1 MNYLKIKYISKKYFN
16 MKNIFLSIVLLTSL
30 LVSCKSDEQK
40 KMDEL
45 IVRSEKLYEAIKH
58 RPDYLY
64 SNQNF
69 LDPRVLTIV
78 DERRDIIDRGNK
90 LIEDSK
96 FDDRP
101 TDDQI
106 NKLKLN
112 LNKIED
118 ILGIR

>member
-1 MNYLKIKYISKKYFN
+1 

>member
-1 MNYLKIKYISKKYFN
+1 
-16 MKNIFLSIVLLTSL
+16 MKNIFLSIVLLTTL

-40 KMDEL
+40 KFDEL
-45 IVRSEKLYEAIKH
+45 IVRSEKLYQSIQD

-69 LDPRVLTIV
+69 LDPRYLTIL
-78 DERRDIIDRGNK
+78 DERMDIVRRANK
-90 LIEDSK
+90 LKEDAK

-106 NKLKLN
+106 IKLKEN
-112 LNKIED
+112 FDKIED
-118 ILGIR
+118 VLKNR

>member
-1 MNYLKIKYISKKYFN
+1 

-40 KMDEL
+40 KFDEL
-45 IVRSEKLYEAIKH
+45 IVRSEKLYQSIQD

-69 LDPRVLTIV
+69 LDPRYLTIL
-78 DERRDIIDRGNK
+78 DERMDIVRRANK
-90 LIEDSK
+90 LKEDAK

-106 NKLKLN
+106 IKLKEN
-112 LNKIED
+112 FDKIED
-118 ILGIR
+118 VLKNR